1 MDVRA
6 LLIGVGLALLAA
18 PQATAAVCPDPCPY
32 RAVASIGDR
41 AGGQLRLPQA
51 VAVDAGG
58 RVFVGDQYTGAI
70 QRFGPDGA
78 LQRVFG
84 APGTRDG
91 EFGAIVG
98 LAIDHADGSLYAA
111 DAESDRI
118 QHFSADGEFIG
129 AFGRLGSGPGEFRF
143 ADGSHVA
150 NPAQGGVAVG
160 NGKVWVA
167 DVQNDRI
174 QSFPLDDVRGATPS
188 VAGATIF
195 GVGIVNNPQ
204 GLWAGDRLYVA
215 DGLNNVIRAFGADGS
230 LLQTIGLGGP
240 GHGPGQFNGAWDVA
254 VDGQRL
260 YAVDD
265 NNHRIQVFDAQ
276 SGALL
281 GSWGG
286 FGRAPGQ
293 LEYPRALTLG
303 PGGAVYVAN
312 TADGRV
318 DKFSGNGAFQR
329 SFGFDGRLPGQFI
342 SPGYLAAAPDGGA
355 GVPDIEGNRFMQ
367 FGPDNGLLAT
377 YGSVG
382 TTPERVSRPQG
393 IGFGGDFN
401 ATTAD
406 SGNDRLVHRAFYGD
420 VLNVLG
426 APGAGPGQLEVP
438 LGVAVD
444 ASGIYVAD
452 SVNDRVQHFG
462 FDGSPLRSFGPSFNG
477 GLSNELDSPR
487 GVAISPANGLI
498 YVASGGSDRILA
510 IDPQTGLRVLTFG
523 GTGDGNGQL
532 ELPGGIAID
541 PAGRVYVADINN
553 HRVQRFSAL
562 GQYEA
567 QWGSEGVELGQ
578 FEHPLGVATDC
589 TGAVWVSDRDNNR
602 VLRFTLSDPRS
613 ATCAPTPVRPTPAP
627 PPPPETPAPVP
638 VAPKVTPKVVLSL
651 RKSTMTR
658 VLTRRTLR
666 LAALCDRACTL
677 TIASTLAPQ
686 TGSARAKRRLRAV
699 VRRLPAG
706 RRTAIVLRLSRGDA
720 RVLRRALRRRTGLR
734 LTVTARA
741 TAKGARSARLTR
753 HYRARR

>member
-1 MDVRA
+1 MRA
-6 LLIGVGLALLAA
+6 LLIAVGFALLAA
-18 PQATAAVCPDPCPY
+18 PSAVAACPDPCPY
-32 RAVASIGDR
+32 REVVSVGDR

-78 LQRVFG
+78 LQHVFG

-98 LAIDHADGSLYAA
+98 LAIDPADGSLYAA
-111 DAESDRI
+111 DAENDRI
-118 QHFSADGEFIG
+118 QHFTPDGEFIG
-129 AFGRLGSGPGEFRF
+129 AFGKLGSGPGEFRF

-167 DVQNDRI
+167 DVQNDRV
-174 QSFPLDDVRGATPS
+174 QSFPLSDVRGATPS
-188 VAGATIF
+188 VAGAQII

-204 GLWAGDRLYVA
+204 GLWAADRLYVA
-215 DGLNNVIRAFGADGS
+215 DGLNNVIRAFGADGA

-240 GHGPGQFNGAWDVA
+240 GDAPGQFNGAWDVA

-265 NNHRIQVFDAQ
+265 NNHRIQVFDAA

-281 GSWGG
+281 GSWGT

-318 DKFSGNGAFQR
+318 DRFSGSGDFQR

-342 SPGYLAAAPDGGA
+342 SPGYLSASPDGGA
-355 GVPDIEGNRFMQ
+355 GVPDIEGNRLMQ
-367 FGPDNGLLAT
+367 FGPDNALLAT

-401 ATTAD
+401 ATIAD
-406 SGNDRLVHRAFYGD
+406 SGNDRLVHRQFYGD
-420 VLNVLG
+420 VLGVFG
-426 APGAGPGQLEVP
+426 SPGSAPGQFDLP
-438 LGVAVD
+438 LGVAVGPG
-444 ASGIYVAD
+444 GIYVAD
-452 SVNDRVQHFG
+452 SVNDRVQLIG
-462 FDGSPLRSFGPSFNG
+462 FDGMPRRTYGPSLNG

-487 GVAISPANGLI
+487 GVAISPANGLL
-498 YVASGGSDRILA
+498 YVASGASDRIVA
-510 IDPQTGLRVLTFG
+510 IDPLTGLRVLMFG
-523 GTGDGNGQL
+523 STGSGPGQL

-541 PAGRVYVADINN
+541 AAGRVYVADINN

-562 GQYEA
+562 GQP
-567 QWGSEGVELGQ
+567 QGLWGGEGTGLGE
-578 FEHPLGVATDC
+578 FEHPVGVATDC
-589 TGAVWVSDRDNNR
+589 RGTVWVSDRDNNR
-602 VLRFTLSDPRS
+602 VQRFTLTDPRT
-613 ATCAPTPVRPTPAP
+613 APCAPTPARLTPAP
-627 PPPPETPAPVP
+627 PPPPETPAGVP
-638 VAPKVTPKVVLSL
+638 VAPKVTPKLLLSL
-651 RKSTMTR
+651 RKGQMTR
-658 VLTRRTLR
+658 VLARRTLR
-666 LAALCDRACTL
+666 LAVLCDRPCTL
-677 TIASTLAPQ
+677 NIASTLSPQ
-686 TGSARAKRRLRAV
+686 AGTRGKRRLRAV
-699 VRRLPAG
+699 TRKLRAG
-706 RRTAIVLRLSRGDA
+706 RRTTVVLRLSRGDA
-720 RVLRRALRRRTGLR
+720 RVLRRALGRRRRALR
-734 LTVTARA
+734 VTVTARA
-741 TAKGARSARLTR
+741 TAIGAKPARLTR
-753 HYRARR
+753 TLRASR